1 MGAGMSQSTDGE
13 LTDLLAAAKAGCRE
27 SLGKLLDRHANYLRI
42 VVESR
47 MDRRLQPR
55 LSASDVVQQAFC
67 EAHRDLPNFRGST
80 PVEFAA
86 WLRAIAG
93 NNVLAAIE
101 QNLQAEKRDV
111 RREIPIEGLTQRL
124 EESAARLD
132 KLLAA
137 STATPSED
145 AVRNERELLLAD
157 ALAELPSDYRQ
168 VIVLRQVEGLP
179 FEEIGQRMDRSSGA
193 VRMLWLRALRSLRE
207 ALTNIQASGTWV

>member
-1 MGAGMSQSTDGE
+1 MSHSTDGE
-13 LTDLLAAAKAGCRE
+13 LATLLAAAKAGCRE
-27 SLGKLLDRHANYLRI
+27 SLGKLLDRYANYLKLL
-42 VVESR
+42 VETR
-47 MDRRLQPR
+47 LDRRLQPR

-67 EAHRDLPNFRGST
+67 EAHRDLVNFRGSS
-80 PVEFAA
+80 PVEFVA

-101 QNLQAEKRDV
+101 QNLQAEKRDI
-111 RREIPIEGLTQRL
+111 RREVSIGGVAERL
-124 EESAARLD
+124 EESAAQLD

-137 STATPSED
+137 NIATPSED

-157 ALAELPSDYRQ
+157 ALAELPPDYRE

-179 FEEIGQRMDRSSGA
+179 FEAIGQRMDRSSGA

-207 ALTNIQASGTWV
+207 ALTDVQASGSWV

>member
-1 MGAGMSQSTDGE
+1 MSHSTDGE
-13 LTDLLAAAKAGCRE
+13 LANLLTAAKAGCGE
-27 SLGKLLDRHANYLRI
+27 SLGKLLDRYANYLKLL
-42 VVESR
+42 VESR
-47 MDRRLQPR
+47 LDRRLQSR

-67 EAHRDLPNFRGST
+67 EAHRDLPNFRGSS
-80 PVEFAA
+80 PVEFVA

-101 QNLQAEKRDV
+101 QNLQAEKRDI
-111 RREIPIEGLTQRL
+111 RREVPIGGMAHQL
-124 EESAARLD
+124 EESAMQLE

-157 ALAELPSDYRQ
+157 ALAELPPDYRQ

-207 ALTNIQASGTWV
+207 LLAGMQASGTWV